1 MQLARGNGF
10 MTRLELLENVPD
22 TASLAAHWIFDQFP
36 HEFDGTAFEDWLE
49 VFRAPERTVV
59 IALDGDT
66 PVGTA
71 SLDPEDLPV
80 RPDLGP
86 WLASVFVQPEYR
98 THGIGAMLT
107 ARVEHEAREHG
118 VTRLYLHTTDREAFY
133 ARRGWQTLEHVT
145 CWNQQIAVMM
155 KDLLS

>member
-1 MQLARGNGF
+1 MI
-10 MTRLELLENVPD
+10 RLELLENVPD
-22 TASLAAHWIFDQFP
+22 TASLAARWIFDQFP
-36 HEFDGTAFEDWLE
+36 HEFYGVLFEDWLE

-59 IALDGDT
+59 IALNGDT
-66 PVGTA
+66 PVATA

-86 WLASVFVQPEYR
+86 WLASVFVQAEYR
-98 THGIGAMLT
+98 AHGIGAMLT
-107 ARVEHEAREHG
+107 ARVENEARKRG

-133 ARRGWQTLEHVT
+133 ARRGWQTLERVT
-145 CWNQQIAVMM
+145 CWNRQTAVMV